1 MVDIFHVASWIS
13 ARLGAAFSRLE
24 IEAAEESA
32 RVQPADPRFG
42 DFQANGLLV
51 LAKKRELAPRPLA
64 ERLLQV
70 LMADEAWREAGIEAF
85 VSGPGFLTFR
95 LSDGFLLRWLNTYRD
110 ETSLQLGA
118 GQRFL
123 GRKIVVDYSSPN
135 TAKQMHVGH
144 LRSMIIGESIQRL
157 LRFCGA
163 EVIRDNHIGD
173 WGTIF
178 GILILMIRRNSLDWE
193 RSPTEVLESLEA
205 LYREGVARTKGD
217 EAFLEEAR
225 RELVRLQRGEPEN
238 VALWKRINELSYRAF
253 QEIYDEM
260 DVHFD
265 YVLGESFYREQVDRV
280 CRELETTGLAEVSDG
295 ALVVWHRT
303 HPRFGEQPFLVRKK
317 DGASNYATTDLA
329 ALLYRVEH
337 FHADEIIYVT
347 DGRQQDHFQ
356 QLFLTA
362 EVWFSRKSY
371 PLPALKHVWF
381 GTILG
386 EDGKAIRTRSG
397 ESLRLREL
405 MEEGKSRA
413 YDIVAEKSPSL
424 TEEEKR
430 QIARTVGLGAIRYA
444 DLSQNRTHDYVF
456 SWSKLLS
463 FDGNTAPYLLYAL
476 ARIRS
481 VFRKLPISARGKIE
495 AILIPSLATAEERA
509 LAKKLVFFPYA
520 LAQAIEDLRPHFL
533 CTYLYELS
541 GVFSAFYKAN
551 RVLGEAEEIEKR
563 RLGLCART
571 ALILEQGL
579 HLLGLATLEQ
589 M

>member
-1 MVDIFHVASWIS
+1 MPSWIG
-13 ARLGAAFSRLE
+13 ARLGGALARLG

-42 DFQANGLLV
+42 DFQANGLLA
-51 LAKKRELAPRPLA
+51 LAKRRGLVPRPLA
-64 ERLLQV
+64 EKLLRA
-70 LMADEAWREAGIEAF
+70 LMADEEWRGAGIEAF
-85 VSGPGFLTFR
+85 VSGPGFLPFR
-95 LSDGFLLRWLNTYRD
+95 LPDGFLLRWLNTYRD
-110 ETSLQLGA
+110 ESSLRLGA

-163 EVIRDNHIGD
+163 AVIRDNHIGD

-178 GILILMIRRNSLDWE
+178 GILILMIRQNSLDWE
-193 RSPTEVLESLEA
+193 RSPAEVLESLEA
-205 LYREGVARTKGD
+205 LYREGVARTNED

-238 VALWKRINELSYRAF
+238 VALWQRINGLSYRAF

-265 YVLGESFYREQVDRV
+265 HVLGESFYRDQVDRV
-280 CRELETTGLAEVSDG
+280 CRELESIGLAEISDG
-295 ALVVWHRT
+295 ALVVRHRA

-362 EVWFSRKSY
+362 EAWFFQKNY

-397 ESLRLREL
+397 EPLRLREL
-405 MEEGKSRA
+405 MEEAKARA
-413 YDIVAEKSPSL
+413 YGIVAEKSPSL
-424 TEEEKR
+424 AEEEKR
-430 QIARTVGLGAIRYA
+430 RIARAVGLGAIRYA

-456 SWSKLLS
+456 SWPKLLS

-476 ARIRS
+476 ARICS
-481 VFRKLPISARGKIE
+481 VFRKLPASARGEVE
-495 AILIPSLATAEERA
+495 ALVLPSLETPEERV
-509 LAKKLVFFPYA
+509 LAKKLVLFPCA
-520 LAQAIEDLRPHFL
+520 LEQAIEDLRPHFL
-533 CTYLYELS
+533 CTYLYELA

-551 RVLGEAEEIEKR
+551 RVLGEAEETERR